1 MTPIK
6 YEVRNR
12 YTNDVQFTAEI
23 ECAANATPSVK
34 LGLAVKW
41 AIKAGANLTGVDLY
55 GADLSGADLTGANL
69 YGADL
74 TGANLTG
81 ANLYGADLTGANL
94 SRANLSRAN
103 LRSFKAD
110 LWMTLTQNRAE
121 VPGLIAALKTG
132 KVDGSTYEGPC
143 ACLVGTIANVKHVSY
158 YTLEY
163 GPSNPAEI
171 WFTMI
176 SKGDKPGDKTGGGF
190 ASAKALAWA
199 EEWIE
204 LNPDVKAPKARAK
217 AVAK

>member
-1 MTPIK
+1 MTPIT

-12 YTNDVQFTAEI
+12 HTGNVQFTAEI

-34 LGLAVKW
+34 LGLVVKW
-41 AIKAGANLTGVDLY
+41 AIKAGANLTR
-55 GADLSGADLTGANL
+55 
-69 YGADL
+69 ADL

-81 ANLYGADLTGANL
+81 ANLSWANLSGANL
-94 SRANLSRAN
+94 TRANLSWANLSGANLTRAD

-121 VPGLIAALKTG
+121 VPGLIVALKTG

-158 YTLEY
+158 STLDY
-163 GPSNPAEI
+163 GSSHPAEI

-176 SKGDKPGDKTGGGF
+176 SKGDKPGDETGGGF
-190 ASAKALAWA
+190 ASAKALEWA
-199 EEWIE
+199 EEWLA